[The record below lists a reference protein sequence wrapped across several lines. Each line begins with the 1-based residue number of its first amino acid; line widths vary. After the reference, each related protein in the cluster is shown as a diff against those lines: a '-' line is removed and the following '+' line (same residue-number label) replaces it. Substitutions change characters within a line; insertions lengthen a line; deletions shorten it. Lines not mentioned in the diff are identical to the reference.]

1 MVRTWESVERDGWRL
16 FFAAG
21 QRSAAELANARFVDD
36 PEIVG
41 KMNADLVEQTLAAA
55 CGRLG
60 RPFRRSRHALTWWVR
75 NGGNAAGVG
84 DRFIKVLDAPRGL
97 RKLKHLLSQPPEEY
111 VAGIVDELVA
121 ADINAAPVLI
131 YGHEAATGRGMI
143 VTARAPGVALPRAL
157 RMTGTEGLPHKR
169 ALLRALGEEIARLH
183 RAGFVHGDLTPYN
196 VIVELGE
203 PPRFVFIDHERT
215 CRAPIVGRMRRRLRN
230 LVQLGRLELP
240 GLTRADRVR
249 VLRAY
254 AGAVVVRSPR
264 RLMRRA
270 ASMLTRRLERDRE
283 RARTSSNLERTRCPM
298 G

>member
-1 MVRTWESVERDGWRL
+1 MVRNWESVERDGWRL
-16 FFAAG
+16 FLAAG
-21 QRSAAELANARFVDD
+21 RRYTAKLANAQFVDD
-36 PEIVG
+36 PVLVG
-41 KMNADLVEQTLAAA
+41 KTNADLVEQALAAP

-75 NGGNAAGVG
+75 NGGNPAG
-84 DRFIKVLDAPRGL
+84 DTFIKVLDAPRGL

-131 YGHEAATGRGMI
+131 YGHEAATGRGII

-157 RMTGTEGLPHKR
+157 RMTGAEGLIQKR
-169 ALLRALGEEIARLH
+169 ALLHALGEEVARLH

-196 VIVELGE
+196 VVVERGE

-215 CRAPIVGRMRRRLRN
+215 CRAPIVARMRHRLRN

-240 GLTRADRVR
+240 GLTRADRAR

-254 AGAVVVRSPR
+254 ADALVVRNPR
-264 RLMRRA
+264 GLMRRT
-270 ASMLTRRLERDRE
+270 ASMLARRLERDRD
-283 RARTSSNLERTRCPM
+283 RAGTSSNLEKTRCPM
-298 G
+298 P

>member
-1 MVRTWESVERDGWRL
+1 MVRNWESVERDGWRL
-16 FFAAG
+16 FLAAG
-21 QRSAAELANARFVDD
+21 QRGTAELANAQFVDH
-36 PEIVG
+36 PELVG
-41 KMNADLVEQTLAAA
+41 KTNADLVERALAAA

-75 NGGNAAGVG
+75 NGGNAAGDTFVK
-84 DRFIKVLDAPRGL
+84 ILDAPRGL
-97 RKLKHLLSQPPEEY
+97 RKLKHLLSQPREEY

-131 YGHEAATGRGMI
+131 FGHETATGRGII

-157 RMTGTEGLPHKR
+157 QMTGAEGLIHKR
-169 ALLRALGEEIARLH
+169 ALLRALGEEVARLH
-183 RAGFVHGDLTPYN
+183 RAAFVHGDLTPYN

-215 CRAPIVGRMRRRLRN
+215 CRAPVVGRIRRRLRN

-254 AGAVVVRSPR
+254 ADAVVVRNPR
-264 RLMRRA
+264 RLKRRA
-270 ASMLTRRLERDRE
+270 ASMLARRLERDRQ
-283 RARTSSNLERTRCPM
+283 RARTSSNPEKTRCPM
-298 G
+298 R